1 MRTTVGMVGTGIMG
15 SALVRGWLRSPDPE
29 LELVVCDFADDSARA
44 LADVDG
50 VTAASSIGDVA
61 RRAEVIAVVARPTDT
76 LAALRSLR
84 PAVGQG
90 TAIISSAAG
99 VSLERMR
106 ATVGPGPALL
116 RIALNLGVELGDG
129 VVVLSPEPGTAA
141 DLVGRIADLFACMGV
156 VEVLAENTLDAA
168 AAVTGSSM
176 GFLALALEGVEEGAA
191 SVGLP
196 RATARVFVRQTALA
210 AALLLQSQAG
220 SPADLKDQVAS
231 PGGSTIAGLAVLED
245 MAVRG
250 AFIRA
255 IEAAAE
261 WSGRPW
267 DLDCP
272 PVIE

>member
-1 MRTTVGMVGTGIMG
+1 V
-15 SALVRGWLRSPDPE
+15 
-29 LELVVCDFADDSARA
+29 
-44 LADVDG
+44 
-50 VTAASSIGDVA
+50 
-61 RRAEVIAVVARPTDT
+61 VVARPTDT
-76 LAALRSLR
+76 LAALCSLR
-84 PAVGQG
+84 QAVGQG
-90 TAIISSAAG
+90 TTIISSAAG
-99 VSLERMR
+99 VPLERMR
-106 ATVGPGPALL
+106 ATVGPGPALF
-116 RIALNLGVELGDG
+116 RIVSNLGVELGEG

-141 DLVGRIADLFACMGV
+141 DLVGRIAELFACMGV
-156 VEVLAENTLDAA
+156 VEVLAEDTLDTV

-176 GFLALALEGVEEGAA
+176 GFLALALEGVEEGAV

-196 RATARVFVRQTALA
+196 RPTARVFVRQTALA
-210 AALLLQSQAG
+210 AALLLQSHAG

-245 MAVRG
+245 LGVRG

-261 WSGRPW
+261 QSRRLW